1 MPCLK
6 KKISRYNMIVVE
18 TVCSITFSPLYF
30 MFYRVKSISFGT
42 VYVGHIV
49 QVGVTSWGV
58 SCADSVHPGVWTDV
72 HQFLPWLRGRLQ
84 AAADRLGRW
93 LQPYTVFGIWSNFS
107 NFKFEYLSENES
119 NEIFDIQFFHNS
131 NLPGPLTNQLKYFR
145 FWLIFR

>member
-6 KKISRYNMIVVE
+6 EKNKFSRYNMIVVE

-30 MFYRVKSISFGT
+30 MFYRRKSISFGT

-107 NFKFEYLSENES
+107 NFKFEYLSKNES

-131 NLPGPLTNQLKYFR
+131 NMPGPLTNQLKYF
-145 FWLIFR
+145 